1 MSTLKVDRIEPF
13 SGGQVEI
20 QGLDISG
27 YATTGSNTFI
37 GDQTI
42 SGGLDVS
49 GTLDL
54 TNTPIT
60 SDTDILITN
69 IPIANTQARYSF
81 NMDGTA
87 ASAFFAQGFSSS
99 VEQAAATIQ
108 AFYHGGFKG
117 QGYIAAYGEKGIIEA
132 YDNTFET
139 SVALFSNGTGSYI
152 ADYSPVTDTY
162 AEAIKFQTYSNY
174 NNGLIEILR
183 NTNISG
189 SLAVSGTLDL
199 SNTPITSDTDIF
211 IINFPQENTEAR
223 YVYNMDSTQVAQFIV
238 IGRSGSA
245 EEARV
250 SMDAY
255 YDGASKGLGYLSATG
270 LTGRVEAWDKT
281 FEGSISIFGDNT
293 GGYIADFS
301 PVTDD
306 YANAI
311 KLQPYSSYNGGLVE
325 VLRPLEVSG
334 SATFNQVL
342 ELAEQDPLPA
352 GGVGQLAVSGSN
364 LYYHNGSSWAQIN

>member
-37 GDQTI
+37 GNQTI
-42 SGGLDVS
+42 SGSLAVS

-60 SDTDILITN
+60 SDTDIFISN
-69 IPIANTQARYSF
+69 IP
-81 NMDGTA
+81 TA
-87 ASAFFAQGFSSS
+87 
-99 VEQAAATIQ
+99 
-108 AFYHGGFKG
+108 
-117 QGYIAAYGEKGIIEA
+117 
-132 YDNTFET
+132 
-139 SVALFSNGTGSYI
+139 
-152 ADYSPVTDTY
+152 
-162 AEAIKFQTYSNY
+162 
-174 NNGLIEILR
+174 
-183 NTNISG
+183 
-189 SLAVSGTLDL
+189 
-199 SNTPITSDTDIF
+199 
-211 IINFPQENTEAR
+211 NTEAR

-245 EEARV
+245 EESRV

-255 YDGASKGLGYLSATG
+255 YDGGSKGLGYLYATG
-270 LTGRVEAWDKT
+270 LKGRVEAWDKT

-293 GGYIADFS
+293 GGYIADYS
-301 PVTDD
+301 PVTND

-342 ELAEQDPLPA
+342 ELAPQDPLPA

-364 LYYHNGSSWAQIN
+364 LYYHNGSVWAQIN